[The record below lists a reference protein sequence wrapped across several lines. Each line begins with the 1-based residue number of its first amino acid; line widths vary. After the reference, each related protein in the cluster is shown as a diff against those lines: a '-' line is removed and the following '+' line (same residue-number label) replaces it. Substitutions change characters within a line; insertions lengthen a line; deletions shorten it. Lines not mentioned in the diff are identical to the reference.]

1 MTLGTF
7 LMPLDLSPAEQ
18 QAALA
23 AHIQATD
30 PERWAHILQ
39 LREKQAAYRT
49 EVEAREA
56 AKAARYVRLNAFLDT
71 LPPMKAGRA
80 RKSLERTM
88 RWDQTVIE
96 ARHAAIERLI
106 DEGATLEGVRLRR
119 EGGSFYDQEALTSYG
134 LEYAAHLTGAA

>member
-7 LMPLDLSPAEQ
+7 VMPLDLSQAEQ

-39 LREKQAAYRT
+39 LREKQAAYRA

-56 AKAARYVRLNAFLDT
+56 AKVARFARLRAFLDT
-71 LPPMKAGRA
+71 LPPLKAGRA

-88 RWDQTVIE
+88 RWDGSIIE

-106 DEGATLEGVRLRR
+106 DGGATLNGTRLGRG
-119 EGGSFYDQEALTSYG
+119 GGSFYDQEALTSYG
-134 LEYAAHLTGAA
+134 LEYAAHLTAA